1 MVTVGLLYCAIL
13 SEAFIVLVV
22 VDMDFR
28 AVPVAMAFDAE
39 VVVAFDCKVGLAGAG
54 FEEALSQRN
63 AGGDAATAHFFD
75 RKVGIFADIAFLWGF
90 FRCSGLYRLKCRKK
104 ARK

>member
-1 MVTVGLLYCAIL
+1 MVTVGLFYCAIL
-13 SEAFIVLVV
+13 SEAFVILVV

-75 RKVGIFADIAFLWGF
+75 RKVGIFTDITLLWGV
-90 FRCSGLYRLKCRKK
+90 FRWRGLRRL
-104 ARK
+104 